1 MDESADVCSADL
13 AVGAAV
19 DAVGLGGQREGTA
32 GRIDLKWSPGLDEA
46 LGDGGAAGRLLGDE
60 PARDPQ
66 EAGPPEGEG
75 AGLGANRVEQLGTDH
90 QEVVEGVGR
99 QHLGLTLQELLKS
112 SMNKEA
118 ALGGTGM
125 GIETVERA
133 HMENHAGT
141 KGMGS

>member
-32 GRIDLKWSPGLDEA
+32 GRIDLQLPPGLDEA

-60 PARDPQ
+60 PARDPP

-75 AGLGANRVEQLGTDH
+75 AGLGAKRVEQPGRSED
-90 QEVVEGVGR
+90 GRVGKKWVSAGR
-99 QHLGLTLQELLKS
+99 ARG
-112 SMNKEA
+112 A
-118 ALGGTGM
+118 AYL
-125 GIETVERA
+125 
-133 HMENHAGT
+133 
-141 KGMGS
+141 